1 MFSLH
6 LSHAMH
12 GTWPTVVCL
21 ITDGKSNSRLQ
32 LAKKK
37 KFLFKLPGARLG
49 DPIPRNGGIE
59 EWRNG
64 GMDEW

>member
-21 ITDGKSNSRLQ
+21 ITDGKG
-32 LAKKK
+32 
-37 KFLFKLPGARLG
+37 KLPGARLG
-49 DPIPRNGGIE
+49 DPIPRNGGME